1 MMIQNMTLIFN
12 TDNNFPLNKQLYFP
26 TITITIRNV
35 FEKDGTYYQQ
45 VYSDDC
51 LYHVQKMIQYKRIDI
66 SEEIDFNKIKLS
78 LECMIC
84 HYWCFKKIGFKYQ
97 PYVCNRCQD
106 FSMIVQNFS
115 DFLMS
120 KIRNV
125 DFRCY
130 IVGLDKEDAINL
142 LNSSTLNN
150 KGVL

>member
-45 VYSDDC
+45 VYLDDC

-84 HYWCFKKIGFKYQ
+84 HYWYCKKIGFKYQ

-115 DFLMS
+115 DFLIS
-120 KIRNV
+120 KIKNV

-130 IVGLDKEDAINL
+130 IVGLDKEDVINL